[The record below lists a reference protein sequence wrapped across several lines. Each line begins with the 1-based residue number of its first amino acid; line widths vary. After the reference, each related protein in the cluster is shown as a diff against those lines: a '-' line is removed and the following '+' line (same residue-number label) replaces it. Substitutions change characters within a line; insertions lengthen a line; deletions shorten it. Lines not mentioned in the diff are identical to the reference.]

1 MYPSITSQI
10 GRSTVFWCK
19 IKPICVCYEN
29 HIMHY
34 QNPIFLTQLR
44 NNGIIPVQDGQVQR
58 YWSISRKPE
67 KHIDYLIC
75 RRGLNHLLWSISLL
89 HLCISVIFLME
100 MGNPPCR
107 KKKSRCCTLAGLGN
121 VRVTLTR
128 PTNLGFADVHLKAL
142 KFHTVRSCSSS
153 LSRGL
158 NKIEMK
164 PSTIQRHQ
172 L

>member
-1 MYPSITSQI
+1 MEKYRIMFPQKNELYMYPSITSQI
-10 GRSTVFWCK
+10 GRPTVFWCK

-100 MGNPPCR
+100 MGNPPWNPPCG
-107 KKKSRCCTLAGLGN
+107 KK
-121 VRVTLTR
+121 
-128 PTNLGFADVHLKAL
+128 NLVVAPWQASAMSEWHSHVLQIWAL
-142 KFHTVRSCSSS
+142 QMF
-153 LSRGL
+153 
-158 NKIEMK
+158 IW
-164 PSTIQRHQ
+164 RH
-172 L
+172 